1 MNAPEKAPWLEK
13 RERGSRSAIHLM
25 KWLALSCGRRTAR
38 LVLVPICTYFLLFS
52 PRARSTSREYL
63 ACALGRPARLADL
76 WRHYFTFAATV
87 LDRVYFIDGLFG
99 RFDIEVKG
107 LELLR
112 RTLAKGRG
120 CILLGAHLG
129 SFELLRTLAPE
140 HRLSVNVVMYEENA
154 AKITGVLNTLNP
166 EIGSRTIVPGELDTV
181 LRISE
186 CLARGE
192 IIAMLGD
199 RSAGSGKSVMCRFF
213 GREAVFP
220 QGPLLLAL
228 SLRVPV
234 YWVAGLYGGGKRY
247 VIHLE
252 SLCEEPNAE
261 GAGRAAWTREWTQRY
276 AERLEHF
283 CRIAP
288 YNWFNFYD
296 FWSRTP
302 GAR

>member
-1 MNAPEKAPWLEK
+1 
-13 RERGSRSAIHLM
+13 
-25 KWLALSCGRRTAR
+25 
-38 LVLVPICTYFLLFS
+38 
-52 PRARSTSREYL
+52 
-63 ACALGRPARLADL
+63 
-76 WRHYFTFAATV
+76 
-87 LDRVYFIDGLFG
+87 VYFIDGRFG

-140 HRLSVNVVMYEENA
+140 HGLSVNVVMYEENA

-166 EIGSRTIVPGELDTV
+166 EVGSRTIVPGELDTV

-186 CLARGE
+186 CLAHGE

-234 YWVAGLYGGGKRY
+234 YWVAGLYEGGKRY

-252 SLCEEPNAE
+252 SLCEEPNAD
-261 GAGRAAWTREWTQRY
+261 GAERAAWTREWTQRY

-296 FWSRTP
+296 FWGRSP